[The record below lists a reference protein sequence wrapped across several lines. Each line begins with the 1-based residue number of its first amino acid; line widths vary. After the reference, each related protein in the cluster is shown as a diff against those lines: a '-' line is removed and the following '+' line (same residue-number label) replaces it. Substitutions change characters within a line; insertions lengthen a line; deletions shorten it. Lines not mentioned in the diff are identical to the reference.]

1 MFAQIDYIWVVAATS
16 LFSVMILAL
25 VMYVLHH
32 NKVVLQT
39 RIRENEAAR
48 EKQNLEQRLE
58 DANRMVIIGAL
69 AGGMAYYLNS
79 TMFAC
84 NNLMGMLRN
93 QLDGQKNIKHLA
105 GLINEEIQRGL
116 TVTDKLQQ
124 LALPVEV
131 SFRPFNISELVH
143 SVVDNF
149 HQGLADNIAVEK
161 CIDESGLV
169 LVNGNQTLI
178 RQVLL
183 NLLINAVDAM
193 SNPGV
198 LQIETSA
205 ITDHS
210 DEKDELQTRE
220 PDTTLE
226 IRITDSGAGMDDATR
241 DRIFE
246 PFFTT
251 KNETDRL
258 GLGLP
263 FVYGVMKIHKGQVDI
278 ESTKGQGTS
287 VKLILPTLAHDQ
299 VRKFQKEQDKLA
311 VADYLTLEDQVLLA
325 KQQVGKA

>member
-1 MFAQIDYIWVVAATS
+1 MVV
-16 LFSVMILAL
+16 
-25 VMYVLHH
+25 
-32 NKVVLQT
+32 
-39 RIRENEAAR
+39 
-48 EKQNLEQRLE
+48 
-58 DANRMVIIGAL
+58 IGAL

-84 NNLMGMLRN
+84 NSLMGMLRN
-93 QLDGQKNIKHLA
+93 QLDGQQNIRHLA

-131 SFRPFNISELVH
+131 SFRPFDISELVH

-149 HQGLADNIAVEK
+149 HQGLADYIAVEK
-161 CIDESGLV
+161 SIDESGLV

-193 SNPGV
+193 SEPG
-198 LQIETSA
+198 LLHIETSSR
-205 ITDHS
+205 TDHGA
-210 DEKDELQTRE
+210 ENEGFQTPE
-220 PDTTLE
+220 TGTLLE
-226 IRITDSGAGMDDATR
+226 IRITDSGIGMDDATR

-251 KNETDRL
+251 KDETNRL

-278 ESTKGQGTS
+278 ESVKVRGTS
-287 VKLILPTLAHDQ
+287 VKLVLPTLANDQ
-299 VRKFQKEQDKLA
+299 VRDYQKEQEKLV
-311 VADYLTLEDQVLLA
+311 VAEYLTLEDQVLLA

>member
-1 MFAQIDYIWVVAATS
+1 MFAQIDYIWVIAATS
-16 LFSVMILAL
+16 LFCVMILAL
-25 VMYVLHH
+25 VMYVMHH
-32 NKVVLQT
+32 NKVELET
-39 RIRENEAAR
+39 RMREHEAAR
-48 EKQNLEQRLE
+48 EKQGLERRLE
-58 DANRMVIIGAL
+58 EANRMVVIGAL

-84 NNLMGMLRN
+84 NSLMGMLRN
-93 QLDGQKNIKHLA
+93 QLDGQQNIKHLA

-116 TVTDKLQQ
+116 SVTDKLQQ

-149 HQGLADNIAVEK
+149 HQGLADYIAVEK
-161 CIDESGLV
+161 SIDESGFV

-193 SNPGV
+193 SDPGV
-198 LQIETSA
+198 LHIETSSR
-205 ITDHS
+205 IEHGD
-210 DEKDELQTRE
+210 DQGGPQLQD
-220 PDTTLE
+220 PGNILE
-226 IRITDSGAGMDDATR
+226 IRITDSGIGMDDATR

-251 KNETDRL
+251 KNETNRL

-263 FVYGVMKIHKGQVDI
+263 FVYGVMKIHQGQVDI

-299 VRKFQKEQDKLA
+299 IRDYQEERDEIA
-311 VADYLTLEDQVLLA
+311 INDYLTLEDQVLLA